1 MTTKIIRTATNL
13 KTVLSAQNTY
23 FVVEADIT
31 LQGSAYVLGNGSVIE
46 FTGGSFQG
54 ITGTSLNLNGG
65 QVIADPYPIFKN
77 MDVTGFSN
85 SRVFA
90 EWFQDNENT
99 DAHIYINK
107 ALRCAKGCPVVLSKQ
122 IYKLTGTIVFPS
134 TSPSTL
140 IAAGSLEIDKV
151 YNDISND
158 PIAIEINVNN
168 VAIDIDRIRFPGEKV
183 EVLDKDGNV
192 VKDDKGNTVYTTISC
207 KGTAIKITGEVI
219 HASINV
225 NKILNPARGID
236 ISPGRAG
243 TYASIQYLNVKFQE
257 IYAIQCIY
265 FDIYAKG
272 IPSKNW
278 VTRSFFNGGRLH
290 GDYGIYIA
298 RDENKDV
305 VYDHISELCF
315 SNIGLEGFNNSPLY
329 LRDATRLRFEN
340 IRMAE
345 GMPAKDDPWIYL
357 QDMSWT
363 NFDIHGD
370 LNADKIEASGRC
382 AHIKIRGS
390 FLQNTDW
397 TQTPFDTLVINP
409 VWINNPATKY
419 QRSQKALTCSVNP
432 VPMTNVIK
440 CSANLQEIQPTI
452 IPEVKGKFAGVKAL
466 PRMLQ
471 FAVTKDTE
479 IDLTG
484 LQNYAP
490 CMFYFSVA
498 NNVELTFKSTAG
510 IFLPISVN
518 DVTDS
523 ASESEVTVTQKG
535 VYRLTWVT
543 YKEMTNQPEG
553 GTKEVTRWAAYITKV
568 SN

>member
-1 MTTKIIRTATNL
+1 MTTKIIRTAANL

-23 FVVEADIT
+23 FVVEADVT
-31 LQGSAYVLGNGSVIE
+31 LQGSAYVLGNGCVIE
-46 FTGGSFQG
+46 FSGGSFQG

-90 EWFQDNENT
+90 EWFIDGNEDT
-99 DAHIYINK
+99 PEVYINK

-122 IYKLTGTIVFPS
+122 VYKLTGTIVFPS
-134 TSPSTL
+134 TAPSTL
-140 IAAGSLEIDKV
+140 IATGSLEIDKV

-158 PIAIEINVNN
+158 PIAIDINVNN
-168 VAIDIDRIRFPGEKV
+168 VTIYIDRIRFRGTDIN
-183 EVLDKDGNV
+183 VLDKDGKPV
-192 VKDDKGNTVYTTISC
+192 TTTIPHN
-207 KGTAIKITGEVI
+207 GTAIRISGEVI
-219 HASINV
+219 HTSINV
-225 NKILNPARGID
+225 NKILFPKRGID

-265 FDIYAKG
+265 FNIYSKG

-298 RDENKDV
+298 RNENKDV

-315 SNIGLEGFNNSPLY
+315 SNIGLEGFNKSPLY

-345 GMPAKDDPWIYL
+345 GMPAKDYPWIYL
-357 QDMSWT
+357 QDMSWA

-382 AHIKIRGS
+382 AHIKIKGS

-397 TQTPFDTLVINP
+397 IQSPFDTLVINP
-409 VWINNPATKY
+409 VWINNAASNN
-419 QRSQKALTCSVNP
+419 QRPQKALTSSVNP

-440 CSANLQEIQPTI
+440 GSANLQEIQPTI
-452 IPEVKGKFAGVKAL
+452 ISEVTGKFSGVKAL

-471 FAVTKDTE
+471 FAVTKYTE

-490 CMFYFSVA
+490 CMFYFSLA
-498 NNVELTFKSTAG
+498 NNVKLKFKSSSAG
-510 IFLPISVN
+510 SFIPISVN
-518 DVTDS
+518 DVT
-523 ASESEVTVTQKG
+523 ASVSNSEVTLNEKG
-535 VYRLTWVT
+535 VYRLTWMT
-543 YKEMTNQPEG
+543 YKEKSDEPGEEQ
-553 GTKEVTRWAAYITKV
+553 KEVTKWAVYITKV